1 MKAERFDIH
10 QHITDQIIAAIE
22 RGTGEFRLPWHR
34 SAGNIIAPRQCGRHR
49 PCERPVP
56 CPSDR
61 SRECLSADR
70 F

>member
-1 MKAERFDIH
+1 MKNECFDIQ

-34 SAGNIIAPRQCGRHR
+34 SAGNIMRTVRTNR
-49 PCERPVP
+49 
-56 CPSDR
+56 
-61 SRECLSADR
+61 LSVQ